1 MQQELLFHYLLG
13 ASYIPFL
20 GVPTLAMQK
29 STSVVVAAI
38 TATIVVAVATLL
50 DFFHL
55 LLPFSS
61 FLP

>member
-13 ASYIPFL
+13 ASYIPSL
-20 GVPTLAMQK
+20 ALPTLAMQK
-29 STSVVVAAI
+29 STSVVVATI
-38 TATIVVAVATLL
+38 TATAVVAIAALL